1 METHPMDEF
10 CGSRFWDLNLTWYT
24 DDPDLTP
31 CFQQTVLVWAPCAFL
46 WLFSFLELYYL
57 RKSANKDV
65 PWSFVNVTKLLVIGS
80 LIVLTIVDLA
90 KAISTDGISAPLF
103 YYTPVIKLASFIFVA
118 ILIYLNKHYGMRTSG
133 LLFLF
138 WFLLTVCS
146 IPRVRTEIR
155 AYEARIVEDSWAEYQ
170 FVSFLIFFSLTC
182 IMFLLNFFVDKP
194 PRQSKYE
201 ITDKD
206 CPELA
211 ASFPSRIFFAWFDRL
226 AWVGFRKPLE
236 VDDLWKMKP
245 EDSSK
250 EVSPAFLH
258 HWNETLEKTYQ
269 SRETSNDVTFK
280 KLGNS
285 ARVDFRTTKAKNIA
299 SILPALIKTF
309 GGTFLLGSFLK
320 LGQDLLTFA
329 SPQILKLI
337 IGFVGGEEPMWKG
350 LMYAI
355 TLFVV
360 AGTQTLLLGQYFNRM
375 FFVGLRIR
383 TALISAIY
391 RKALIISNSA
401 RKGSTV
407 GEIVNL
413 MAVDAQRFMDL
424 TTYINM
430 IWSAP
435 LQIGLALYFLWQI
448 LGPSVL
454 AGLAVMII
462 LIPVNG
468 VIANMIKTLQ
478 IKQMKNKDERV
489 KLMNEV
495 LSGIKVLKLYAWEPS
510 FEQQILKIRDK
521 EVKVLKSAAYL
532 NAGTS
537 FIWSCAPFLVSLVTF
552 ATYVLVDE
560 NNVLDASTAFV
571 SLSLF
576 NILRF
581 PLSMLPMLISNM
593 VQTSVS
599 VNRINTFLNQEE
611 LDPDNVQH
619 DEKESS
625 PLLIE
630 NGVFSWGGEETT
642 LKNINVRV
650 EKNQIV
656 AVVGTVGSGK
666 SSLLSA
672 FLGEMD
678 KISGRVNTLGRIAYV
693 SQQAWIQNATLK
705 DNILFGKPMDQR
717 RYARVIEACALK
729 PDIEMLPGG
738 DMTEIGEKGINLS
751 GGQKQ
756 RVSLARA
763 VYNDADVYFLDDPLS
778 AVDSHVGKHIFEQV
792 IGPSGLL
799 AKKTRVLVTHGI
811 TYLPNTDKIFVLR
824 EGEIS
829 ESGTYQELMD
839 KKGAFAEFLIQH
851 LQEVSE
857 EEEDLDEIKQ
867 QLENSVGG
875 EELLNQLKRSNSKRS
890 RSESTSETGSVKDIS
905 RQNSTTDSNT
915 SLRRRTSEKAPEVA
929 KTKLI
934 EQEKSE
940 TGSVKWEVYK
950 HYLKSIGLTLSVAT
964 VILNMIFQ
972 GFSIGS
978 NLWLSRWSTD
988 DTAGNDTS
996 RRDMY
1001 LGVYGAFGAGQA
1013 FLSFFCDLSPQ
1024 LGTWRAAKHLHA
1036 TLLQAV
1042 LRLPIAFFDIT
1053 PTGRILGRFSKDVD
1067 ILDNTLPITVSELN
1081 YCFFEVVA
1089 TLVVIS
1095 ISTPIFAAVIVPIG
1109 ILYYAVQRFY
1119 VATSR
1124 QLKRLESVSRSPIY
1138 SHFGETIQGVQ
1149 TIRAYSVQ
1157 DRFILESDEKVDGN
1171 QLCYCPSIIA
1181 NRWLAV
1187 RLEMVGNLIILFAA
1201 LFAVLGRETMNAGLV
1216 GLSVSYALQITQTL
1230 NWLVRM
1236 TSDVETNIVAVERIK
1251 EYGETK
1257 QEAAWELPNS
1267 TLPRD
1272 WPEQGMVEFRDFQV
1286 RYREGLELVLRGIS
1300 FTVNGG
1306 EKVGIVGRTGA
1317 GKSSLTLALFRIIE
1331 SAGGSIVIDGQDIS
1345 QLGLHA
1351 LRSRLTIIP
1360 QDPVLFSG
1368 TLRINLDPFNA
1379 HSDDDIWKALEH
1391 AHLKSFVKGL
1401 TAGINHE
1408 VTEGGE
1414 NLSVGQRQLI
1424 CLARALL
1431 RKTKVLILDEATAA
1445 VDLETDDLIQRTIR
1459 TEFKD
1464 CTVLTIAHRLNT
1476 IMDSDKVIVL
1486 DKGQIVEF
1494 APPAELLQSKNS
1506 AFYSMAKDAGLVKF
1520 H

>member
-65 PWSFVNVTKLLVIGS
+65 PWSFVNVSKLLVIGS

-155 AYEARIVEDSWAEYQ
+155 AYEARVVEDSWAEYQ

-934 EQEKSE
+934 ETEKSE

-1001 LGVYGAFGAGQA
+1001 LGVYGAFGAGQVMA
-1013 FLSFFCDLSPQ
+1013 SFACSLSFA
-1024 LGTWRAAKHLHA
+1024 LGALAAAREMHVLLLRYVLHWPMELFD
-1036 TLLQAV
+1036 TTPLGRV
-1042 LRLPIAFFDIT
+1042 LN
-1053 PTGRILGRFSKDVD
+1053 RFSKDVD
-1067 ILDNTLPITVSELN
+1067 VLDNTLPQVLRSCLMML
-1081 YCFFEVVA
+1081 FVVVA

-1379 HSDDDIWKALEH
+1379 QSDDDIWKALEH
-1391 AHLKSFVKGL
+1391 AHLKTFVKGL